1 MYIIQ
6 LLIRHI
12 YGAHEFYTSR
22 TVAKLR
28 EICFK
33 STKETVVERNCV
45 QTPIKLTLD
54 YGGHSLARQ

>member
-22 TVAKLR
+22 TLL
-28 EICFK
+28 
-33 STKETVVERNCV
+33 